1 MLKTAQPC
9 SGDPLFH
16 ARPGGDIIFP
26 TAVPD
31 PQYIL
36 YPSDF
41 NYFIII
47 LGISSDGINAIVT
60 HFIIAKKKPARGFE
74 LTPREQAV

>member
-1 MLKTAQPC
+1 MALQHHLHIIT
-9 SGDPLFH
+9 
-16 ARPGGDIIFP
+16 PGFSRVACEIIFH

-36 YPSDF
+36 PIRLELF
-41 NYFIII
+41 HH

-60 HFIIAKKKPARGFE
+60 HFIIATKKKSARGFE
-74 LTPREQAV
+74 LTPWEQAV